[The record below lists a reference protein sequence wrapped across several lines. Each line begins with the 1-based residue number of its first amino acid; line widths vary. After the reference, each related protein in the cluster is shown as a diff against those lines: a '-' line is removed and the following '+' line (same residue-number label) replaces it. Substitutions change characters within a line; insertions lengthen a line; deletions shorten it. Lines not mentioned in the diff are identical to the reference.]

1 MWLWSRGC
9 GGDHA
14 HQLGRGAW
22 EVQTPLPGSEEWGWQ
37 NSPTRSLILGLKTW
51 MDAAVS
57 GTACPGE
64 DAEVLSGCVS
74 HGSCSPSRL
83 PRAL

>member
-22 EVQTPLPGSEEWGWQ
+22 EVRTPQPGSEEWGRQ
-37 NSPTRSLILGLKTW
+37 NSLSPGLETW

-64 DAEVLSGCVS
+64 DAEVSSGCVS

-83 PRAL
+83 PCAL